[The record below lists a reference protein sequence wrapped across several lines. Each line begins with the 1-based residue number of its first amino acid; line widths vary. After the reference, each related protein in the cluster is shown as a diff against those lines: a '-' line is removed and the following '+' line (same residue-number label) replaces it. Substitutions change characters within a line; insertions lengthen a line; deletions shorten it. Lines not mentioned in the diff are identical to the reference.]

1 MKLFFSKLVLLTT
14 LFCFCSLGY
23 SQEENSTL
31 TNDTSVTENNL
42 LYNTNWKLD
51 KMSPKFSS
59 DIELTVS
66 FDKATQ
72 QLKVI
77 KILKSEPVLKGTNL
91 VTTKNESIEVYQW
104 SYAIKDAEY
113 EGDDVKSVSYDYET
127 VELKTEGYTF
137 KINTIDDTSLVLE
150 VLKAPKVIFGNSLF
164 DVKKM
169 YFIK

>member
-1 MKLFFSKLVLLTT
+1 
-14 LFCFCSLGY
+14 
-23 SQEENSTL
+23 
-31 TNDTSVTENNL
+31 
-42 LYNTNWKLD
+42 
-51 KMSPKFSS
+51 MSPKFSS

-113 EGDDVKSVSYDYET
+113 EGDNVKSVSYDYET
-127 VELKTEGYTF
+127 IELKAEGYTF
-137 KINTIDDTSLVLE
+137 KIDSIDDTSLVLE
-150 VLKAPKVIFGNSLF
+150 VLKVPKVIFGNSLF
-164 DVKKM
+164 DVNKM
-169 YFIK
+169 YFTK

>member
-1 MKLFFSKLVLLTT
+1 MKVFFQKLLLLTT
-14 LFCFCSLGY
+14 LLCFFSSGY

-31 TNDTSVTENNL
+31 TNEAQVTENSS
-42 LYNTNWKLD
+42 LYNTDWKLD
-51 KMSPKFSS
+51 KMTPKFSS

-127 VELKTEGYTF
+127 IELKAEGYTF

-150 VLKAPKVIFGNSLF
+150 VLKAPEVIFGNSLF